1 MARTPQAAH
10 DIGAKLWS
18 LCHVLRDDGVT
29 YHQYLSEL
37 TYLLFL
43 KMMKE
48 TGQEDRLRVLKP
60 VERKK
65 GAPKFGQEG
74 IRWDDLLGAP
84 APERLDLYKEM
95 LLDYGLHGQG
105 AVLEIYANANTFIT
119 KPATLSKLVTDIDG
133 LDWYSVQR
141 DDLGDLYEDLL
152 ERNATEKKSG
162 AGQYFTPRALI
173 DSIVAVMQPQ
183 LGDVIQDPAAG
194 TCGFLIAANNHL
206 RATHDFDSLDDA
218 AQRRYRHGTFHGMEL
233 VQDTHRLA
241 LMNMLLHGIEGGVQ
255 YGDTLGEEGT
265 RLARATLILSNPPF
279 GTKKGGGLPT
289 RTDLTFETSNKQFAF
304 VQHIVRNLAP
314 GGRAA
319 VVLPDNV
326 LFESNVGTSIRRDLM
341 DKCNLH
347 TILRLPT
354 GIFYAQGVKTNV
366 LFFTKGE
373 RTDKGNTQEVWV
385 YDMRANMPAFG
396 KRTPFT
402 RDYFRTPADAPAS
415 VPRDKFED
423 VFGTDPKGGPDA
435 LARRVDTGPTGRW
448 RKFSRA
454 QIAERGDNLDLAWL
468 KDDSADTAQQQLEEP
483 AMLARLAM
491 REMQAALADLR
502 ALVEAL
508 GEDPDAELE
517 ELLPDVVA
525 GTDAEDSADRADSE
539 GREDRAEG
547 TPA

>member
-1 MARTPQAAH
+1 MSKTSQVAH

-18 LCHVLRDDGVT
+18 LCNVLRDDGVT

-48 TGQEDRLRVLKP
+48 TGQEDRLKVWKAL
-60 VERKK
+60 ERQK
-65 GAPKFGQEG
+65 GAPKVEQAG
-74 IRWDDLLGAP
+74 ILWDDLLNAP
-84 APERLDLYKEM
+84 APERLDTYKEM

-105 AVLEIYANANTFIT
+105 AVLQIYANANTFIT
-119 KPATLSKLVTDIDG
+119 KPVTLSKLVTDIDA

-162 AGQYFTPRALI
+162 AGQYFTPRHLI
-173 DSIVAVMQPQ
+173 DSIVAVMKPQ
-183 LGDVIQDPAAG
+183 LSDVIQDPAAG
-194 TCGFLIAANNHL
+194 TCGFLIAANNYL
-206 RATHDFDSLDDA
+206 RANNDFDSLEES
-218 AQRRYRHGTFHGMEL
+218 AQRRYRQSTFYGMEL

-241 LMNMLLHGIEGGVQ
+241 LMNMLLHGIEGGVA
-255 YGDTLGEEGT
+255 YGDTLGDEGT
-265 RLARATLILSNPPF
+265 QLPSATLILSNPPF

-289 RTDLTFETSNKQFAF
+289 RKDLTFETSNKQFAF
-304 VQHIVRNLAP
+304 LQHIYRNLKL

-326 LFESNVGTSIRRDLM
+326 LFESNIGTSIRRDLM

-373 RTDKGNTQEVWV
+373 KTDKGNTKEVWV
-385 YDMRANMPAFG
+385 YDMRANMPQFG

-402 RDYFRTPADAPAS
+402 RDYFRTLADAEVSAS
-415 VPRDKFED
+415 RDKFED
-423 VFGTDPKGGPDA
+423 VFGTDPKGGPEA
-435 LARRVDTGPTGRW
+435 LAQRVDAGDTGRW
-448 RKFSRA
+448 RKFTRE

-468 KDDSADTAQQQLEEP
+468 KDDSADTAQQQGEEP

-491 REMQAALADLR
+491 SEMQAALTELR
-502 ALVEAL
+502 ALVELL

-517 ELLPDVVA
+517 ALLPDDMTSPDADNTVQ
-525 GTDAEDSADRADSE
+525 GTSA
-539 GREDRAEG
+539 
-547 TPA
+547 